1 MKKAFFLAAALVAMV
16 GCNKTIIES
25 PVSDYRYISLG
36 VSADTEMVAT
46 KAIETEDDLN

>member
-25 PVSDYRYISLG
+25 PVANEADYGYINFD
-36 VSADTEMVAT
+36 VTADTEMVM
-46 KAIETEDDLN
+46 